1 MSAFAT
7 LSLNMHAYVYKSQRK
22 ADTYVYLRERENFDL
37 LPAPLRERLGAL
49 SYVLE
54 VALTPERRLAR
65 EDVAVVRANLAD
77 RGFHIQL
84 PPDES
89 RHADA

>member
-1 MSAFAT
+1 
-7 LSLNMHAYVYKSQRK
+7 MHAYVYKSQRK

-54 VALTPERRLAR
+54 VTLSPERRLAK
-65 EDVAVVRANLAD
+65 EDPAIVRANLAD
-77 RGFHIQL
+77 RGFHIQF
-84 PPDES
+84 PPDEHT
-89 RHADA
+89 RADA